1 MTARQVFEGML
12 IELSKVNAPSLLLE
26 DFNYFFNKA
35 INQYINKRYNIYDI
49 SQQTTDDLR
58 VLKSTTVLD
67 VTKSVE
73 SEPLKSLKNLGAG
86 KSRLFG
92 ATYECDLPQDYLHL
106 LNCICV
112 YELQENYK
120 CYNKGDD
127 VYFAAKRL
135 TSDAFS
141 VIANDYY
148 NRPLPQRP
156 YFFIHNLNNN
166 VIPEGSRK
174 DGETA
179 FDKSELTPTNSD
191 TDITGKYEV
200 GIKDD
205 SQKRVTSVGGNSN
218 FPRTI
223 DLGTLYN
230 EGKGGTAD
238 VVQREIG
245 QRYGNAS
252 RVRMEIRYGHDDSV
266 FKLKQVLVDYIK
278 TPQHIRLTQ
287 EQMNLTA
294 DHSQIMEF
302 PDYVCQEIINE
313 LTMLVME
320 NIADPRLPS
329 NTQVTQSIA
338 NPAQQQAPQQQPQ
351 QQPQRG

>member
-12 IELSKVNAPSLLLE
+12 VELSKVNAPSLLLE

-35 INQYINKRYNIYDI
+35 INQYINKRYNIYDVN
-49 SQQTTDDLR
+49 QQTTDDLR

-67 VTKSVE
+67 VIKSTNT
-73 SEPLKSLKNLGAG
+73 EPLKSLATLGAG
-86 KSRLFG
+86 KSKLFG
-92 ATYECDLPQDYLHL
+92 ATYEVTLPTDYMHI

-112 YELQENYK
+112 YELKENYK
-120 CYNKGDD
+120 CYNKGDE

-156 YFFIHNLNNN
+156 YFFIHNINDNVNNT
-166 VIPEGSRK
+166 EG
-174 DGETA
+174 
-179 FDKSELTPTNSD
+179 KSLFSESNLTPTNSE
-191 TDITGKYEV
+191 TDITNKYEKESSETSIS
-200 GIKDD
+200 GTK
-205 SQKRVTSVGGNSN
+205 KLTSVDGNSN

-223 DLGTLYN
+223 ELGSLF
-230 EGKGGTAD
+230 KGTPKTANA
-238 VVQREIG
+238 VEKEIG

-252 RVRMEIRYGHDDSV
+252 RVRMEVRYGHDDTV
-266 FKLKQVLVDYIK
+266 FELKYVLVDYIK
-278 TPQHIRLTQ
+278 TPQYIRLTQ

-320 NIADPRLPS
+320 NTADPRLPS

-338 NPAQQQAPQQQPQ
+338 NPAQQQTPQPQPQ
-351 QQPQRG
+351 QQRGQN